1 MASPER
7 RAVQARRQAQA
18 QLLKGQSTSSKRR
31 FASLSAQR
39 RAALHLKRAAAEAQA
54 LSASL
59 AHSSRAVPSPSRCSR
74 PARDVMLADEIS
86 DVEEDEELL
95 AWLDGLGPVS
105 PTPKP
110 SGAVRSL
117 ADRREESS
125 AWVRPRAVQ
134 TRCSQASGDNSALSS
149 EAGFRRPCVLREAGI
164 SSHGDAPAPANSPLD
179 RQQPAIPR
187 LALSVVADFQSW
199 SDQDS
204 PPARDAYSASADI
217 NQMVEEYLA
226 RRRFRHLRAK
236 QLHLQQMLQ

>member
-7 RAVQARRQAQA
+7 RALQARRQAQA

-59 AHSSRAVPSPSRCSR
+59 AQAVPSPSRCSG

-110 SGAVRSL
+110 SGSVRSL

-134 TRCSQASGDNSALSS
+134 TRCSQASGDSSALSS

-164 SSHGDAPAPANSPLD
+164 SVSMEN
-179 RQQPAIPR
+179 
-187 LALSVVADFQSW
+187 
-199 SDQDS
+199 
-204 PPARDAYSASADI
+204 AY
-217 NQMVEEYLA
+217 
-226 RRRFRHLRAK
+226 
-236 QLHLQQMLQ
+236 